1 MTSFCFPLLIL
12 VVFYGCRVCIHS
24 GVRSVETSPMSCFE
38 LMDCSFLRLGWIP
51 GTVYSMIT

>member
-1 MTSFCFPLLIL
+1 MTLFSFPLLIL

-38 LMDCSFLRLGWIP
+38 LMDCSFFATWVGYLGLCI
-51 GTVYSMIT
+51 V